1 MDDFRLPLIAAPLAA
16 GAASLA
22 LLPVLIRARILP
34 DQPNERSLH
43 SAPVP
48 RSGGIAIM
56 LPVLICGWL
65 AAPEFRL
72 ALACALLLALMSF
85 LDDLRPLSPALRL
98 LVHVLAAVALIFFG
112 FDHWSLMLALGA
124 MIATV
129 WMTNLYNFMDGSD
142 GLAGGM
148 STFGFACYALIAAMQ
163 GHAAIAVVSACIA
176 VCAMTFLLFN
186 FHPAKIFMG
195 DTGSIPLGFLAAAV
209 GITGWDRGLWPA
221 YVPVL
226 IFSPFIVDATV
237 TLIHRLANREK
248 IWVAHRNHYYQR
260 LVRMGMGHRS
270 TALAEY
276 ALMAAA
282 TISAVAMT
290 ELSAGFQITL
300 LAIWISGYVALA
312 MIIDRRWRHHQ
323 ERTDGSI

>member
-22 LLPVLIRARILP
+22 LLPLLIRARALP

-48 RSGGIAIM
+48 RSGGVAIM
-56 LPVLICGWL
+56 LPVLVSGWL
-65 AAPEFRL
+65 AAPELRL

-85 LDDLRPLSPALRL
+85 LDDLRPISPALRL
-98 LVHVLAAVALIFFG
+98 LVHVLAAAVLIFAG
-112 FDHWSLMLALGA
+112 FSHWPLILALCVVV
-124 MIATV
+124 ATV
-129 WMTNLYNFMDGSD
+129 WLTNLYNFMDGSD

-148 STFGFACYALIAAMQ
+148 SAFGFACYAIIAAMQ
-163 GHAAIAVVSACIA
+163 GHTALTIVSASIA
-176 VCAMTFLLFN
+176 MCAMAFLLFN
-186 FHPAKIFMG
+186 FHPARIFMG

-209 GITGWDRGLWPA
+209 GVTGWDQGLWPA

-226 IFSPFIVDATV
+226 IFSPFIVDATM
-237 TLIHRLANREK
+237 TLMHRLANKEK
-248 IWVAHRNHYYQR
+248 VWVAHRNHYYQR

-282 TISAVAMT
+282 AGSAIAMT
-290 ELSAGFQITL
+290 QISVGFRIALLS
-300 LAIWISGYVALA
+300 IWIMAYVVLA
-312 MIIDRRWRHHQ
+312 MAIDHRWRHHQ
-323 ERTDGSI
+323 ERVHGSV